1 MTISLADFVER
12 PRSWQ
17 RGFWRKLISILP
29 QGLYARSALIV
40 IAPMVILQCVLTYV
54 FMERHWQLVTNRLST
69 ALTQDIA
76 ALIDLHETFRGNDAS
91 VTRIAQERL
100 RVDADFLPKGPLP
113 PALPKP
119 FFSIVDAALSNE
131 IQRQIHRPFW
141 LDTVGRSNLIEI
153 RILLDDAILR
163 VIAYRSAAYASNSY
177 IFLLW
182 MVGTSFVLIV
192 VATFFL
198 RSQIK
203 PILALAGAAEDFG
216 KGREVEFR
224 PRGAREVRR
233 AGFAFIEMKRRIER
247 AIEQR
252 TAMLN
257 GVSHDLRTVLTR
269 FKLSL
274 ALMGGGEEAQEL
286 QKDVAEMQR
295 MLEAYLAFARG
306 AAGESAVKIDMVEF
320 LEELR
325 FDAERDGYDVRIA
338 YSGDP
343 MVALRPDAFKRC
355 LSNLIGN
362 AENHAK
368 RVAVEAVR
376 DKRFLTI
383 YVDDDGPGIPP
394 EHREDVFRPFFR
406 IDQAR
411 NQNIGGTGLGLA
423 IALDIA
429 RSHGGDISLSDS
441 FMGGLRATL
450 RVPV

>member
-1 MTISLADFVER
+1 
-12 PRSWQ
+12 
-17 RGFWRKLISILP
+17 
-29 QGLYARSALIV
+29 
-40 IAPMVILQCVLTYV
+40 MVILQCVLTYV

-76 ALIDLHETFRGNDAS
+76 ALIDLHQTFRGNDDS
-91 VTRIAQERL
+91 VVRIAQERL

-131 IQRQIHRPFW
+131 IRRQIHRPFW

-306 AAGESAVKIDMVEF
+306 AAGESAVKIDMIEF

-362 AENHAK
+362 AENHGK
-368 RVAVEAVR
+368 HVAVEAVR

-383 YVDDDGPGIPP
+383 HVDDDGPGIPQSIAKMFSGRSSASTRRAIKISAAP
-394 EHREDVFRPFFR
+394 
-406 IDQAR
+406 
-411 NQNIGGTGLGLA
+411 GLA
-423 IALDIA
+423 SPSRSISRA
-429 RSHGGDISLSDS
+429 R
-441 FMGGLRATL
+441 MAATSASATVSWAACAPRCACQYEARL
-450 RVPV
+450 AHSPSRSVSREMLLTGVIPNRTL